1 MSSTVLWYARPPAEY
16 IAALP
21 IGTGRLAAMVLG
33 DPAAERLAL
42 NHEWLWRGVNRNR
55 DTEPASHLLPEVRA
69 LLLSGQFEEGTLK
82 GNQAFGGLG
91 GISKQPNRVDPYQP
105 AGDLRFALDHGP
117 ATDYRRELDLAN
129 GLVTVEYTA
138 DGVRFRRE
146 YLADIAHD
154 LLLVRITADRP
165 FGGRFWLDRIADGEC
180 FLLREA
186 AVSHCEEHPF
196 DRLRAGSE
204 RSLPSFGKRSRRMRR
219 SNPHPMEEIASLRP
233 ANPAPDSARNDAVG
247 LLTLDGQFHRGIAF
261 RAEARLYPKDGT
273 IAADGDALRVSDATE
288 LLIAINIGAGAG
300 TETPAAECGRH
311 TLPRADWAQLLAG
324 HVAAYRKLYA
334 GLSLTL
340 DLPEP
345 ALPTDER
352 LAAARGGA
360 ADPTLP
366 LLYFNFGRYLMVAS
380 TATADLPPNLQGK
393 WNESLNPP
401 WQADYHHDVNLQMN
415 YWPVEGGNLAFATD
429 ALFRHCERFIPHGRK
444 AAADLYGCK
453 GVFFPLQ
460 SDPWGRCTPESF
472 GWAVWTGAA
481 AWLAEHFWWRWEYG
495 RDRAFLRER
504 AYPFLKEVAAFYETY
519 LIEDAAG
526 VLQAV
531 PSQSPENRFVGA
543 GRFPV
548 SLGVSATMDILLIRE
563 TLRHAMTAAALLG
576 VDEAAGALWQ
586 SILDR
591 LPPLKVGRFGQL
603 QEWNEDL
610 DEVEPGHRHTSH
622 LIGVYPGDEL
632 DPERTPELWQA
643 SRVSLERRLAQGGGH
658 TGWSRAWTACLFAR
672 FGDGA
677 RAWDHLVHLI
687 LDFATDGLFDL
698 HPPRIFQIDGNF
710 GGTAAILEMLLQ
722 SYGEELNFL
731 PALPSAW
738 PDGEVRGL
746 CARGGYTVNLAW
758 RGGALA
764 RAEIASLEDRT
775 CTLLHAAG
783 RYTVKD
789 ADGNPIAC
797 AADGHRLR
805 FPVAAGQM
813 VCVGSD
819 H

>member
-1 MSSTVLWYARPPAEY
+1 
-16 IAALP
+16 
-21 IGTGRLAAMVLG
+21 MVLG

-55 DTEPASHLLPEVRA
+55 DTEPASHLLPEVRQ

-105 AGDLRFALDHGP
+105 AGDLRFALDHGD
-117 ATDYRRELDLAN
+117 ATDYRRELDLEN
-129 GLVTVEYTA
+129 GLVTVEYAA
-138 DGVRFRRE
+138 DSVHFRRE

-165 FGGRFWLDRIADGEC
+165 FGGRFWLDRIADPEC
-180 FLLREA
+180 FLLRENRENIL
-186 AVSHCEEHPF
+186 S
-196 DRLRAGSE
+196 
-204 RSLPSFGKRSRRMRR
+204 
-219 SNPHPMEEIASLRP
+219 
-233 ANPAPDSARNDAVG
+233 
-247 LLTLDGQFHRGIAF
+247 LDGQFHRGIAF
-261 RAEARLYPKDGT
+261 RAEARLYLKDGSMQ
-273 IAADGDALRVSDATE
+273 ADGDGLRANDVSE
-288 LLIAINIGAGAG
+288 LLIAINIGASAG
-300 TETPAAECGRH
+300 TETPATECARH
-311 TLPRADWAQLLAG
+311 TLPHTDWDSLLAE

-352 LAAARGGA
+352 LAAARKGA
-360 ADPTLP
+360 TDPTLP

-380 TATADLPPNLQGK
+380 TATGDLPPNLQGK
-393 WNESLNPP
+393 WNESLKPP

-415 YWPVEGGNLAFATD
+415 YWPAEPGNLAFATEV
-429 ALFRHCERFIPHGRK
+429 LFRHCERFVPHARK
-444 AAADLYGCK
+444 AAADLYGCQ
-453 GVFFPLQ
+453 GIFFPLQ
-460 SDPWGRCTPESF
+460 TDPWGRSTPESF

-495 RDRAFLRER
+495 RDRAFLRDH
-504 AYPFLKEVAAFYETY
+504 AYPFLKEVAAFYESY

-531 PSQSPENRFVGA
+531 PSQSPENRFTGT
-543 GRFPV
+543 GKFPV

-563 TLRHAMTAAALLG
+563 TLHHAIAAAALLG
-576 VDEAAGALWQ
+576 VDADRRQVWR

-591 LPPLKVGRFGQL
+591 LPPLKIGRFGQL
-603 QEWNEDL
+603 QEWNEDFE
-610 DEVEPGHRHTSH
+610 EVEPGHRHTSH

-643 SRVSLERRLAQGGGH
+643 SRASLERRLAQGGGH

-677 RAWDHLVHLI
+677 KAWDHLVHLI

-722 SYGEELNFL
+722 SYGEELDLL
-731 PALPSAW
+731 PALPPAW
-738 PDGEVRGL
+738 PDGEARGL
-746 CARGGYTVNLAW
+746 CGRGGYTVNMAW
-758 RGGALA
+758 HGGALA
-764 RAEIASLEDRT
+764 RAEIRSLEDRI
-775 CTLLHAAG
+775 CTVLHAAG
-783 RYTVKD
+783 RYVVRD
-789 ADGNPIAC
+789 AAGKLVSC
-797 AADGHRLR
+797 VTDGHRLR
-805 FPVAAGQM
+805 FPVRTGEM

>member
-1 MSSTVLWYARPPAEY
+1 MSSTKLWYTHPPAEY

-33 DPAAERLAL
+33 DPTAERLAL

-55 DTEPASHLLPEVRA
+55 DTEPAAHLLPEVRQ

-105 AGDLRFALDHGP
+105 AGDLRFSLDHGS
-117 ATDYRRELDLAN
+117 ATDYHRELDLEN

-138 DGVRFRRE
+138 GGVRFRRA

-154 LLLVRITADRP
+154 LLLACITADQP
-165 FGGRFWLDRIADGEC
+165 FGGRFWLDRIDDAEC
-180 FLLREA
+180 FLLRQA
-186 AVSHCEEHPF
+186 SIGHCEEHP
-196 DRLRAGSE
+196 E
-204 RSLPSFGKRSRRMRR
+204 RSEPSFGERSRRVRR
-219 SNPHPMEEIASLRP
+219 SNPEFEPEIAS
-233 ANPAPDSARNDAVG
+233 AQTTG
-247 LLTLDGQFHRGIAF
+247 LAMTASLTLDGQFHRGIAF
-261 RAEARLYPKDGT
+261 RAEARLYPKDGRIT
-273 IAADGDALRVSDATE
+273 ADGDALRVSDATE
-288 LLIAINIGAGAG
+288 LLIAVNIGAGAG
-300 TETPAAECGRH
+300 TETPAAECGCH
-311 TLPRADWAQLLAG
+311 TLPHTDWERLLAE

-340 DLPEP
+340 DLPEST
-345 ALPTDER
+345 LPTDER
-352 LAAARGGA
+352 LAAARAGA

-429 ALFRHCERFIPHGRK
+429 SFFRHCERFIPHGRK

-495 RDRAFLRER
+495 RDRAFLRDH

-519 LIEDAAG
+519 LIEDEHG

-531 PSQSPENRFVGA
+531 PSQSPENRFVGT

-563 TLRHAMTAAALLG
+563 TLRHAIAAAALLG
-576 VDEAAGALWQ
+576 VDEEQRNLWRG
-586 SILDR
+586 ILDR
-591 LPPLKVGRFGQL
+591 LPSLKIGRFGQL
-603 QEWNEDL
+603 QEWNEDF

-643 SRVSLERRLAQGGGH
+643 SRVSVERRLAQGGGH

-672 FGDGA
+672 FGDGG

-710 GGTAAILEMLLQ
+710 GGTAAMLEMLLQ
-722 SYGEELNFL
+722 SYGEELDLL
-731 PALPSAW
+731 PALPPAW

-758 RGGALA
+758 RGGALS
-764 RAEIASLEDRT
+764 RAEITALEDRT

-805 FPVAAGQM
+805 FQVKVGQTVVIVAR
-813 VCVGSD
+813 
-819 H
+819 

>member
-1 MSSTVLWYARPPAEY
+1 MSSTKLWYTHPPAEY

-33 DPAAERLAL
+33 DPIEERLAL
-42 NHEWLWRGVNRNR
+42 NHEWLWRGVYRTR

-69 LLLSGQFEEGTLK
+69 LLMAGQYEEGTLK

-91 GISKQPNRVDPYQP
+91 GISKQPHRVDPYQP
-105 AGDLRFALDHGP
+105 AGDLRFALDHGA
-117 ATDYRRELDLAN
+117 ATGYRRELDLAN

-138 DGVRFRRE
+138 DGIHYRRE

-154 LLLVRITADRP
+154 LLLLRITADRP
-165 FGGRFWLDRIADGEC
+165 FGGRFWLDRIDDEAC
-180 FLLREA
+180 FLIRTA
-186 AVSHCEEHPF
+186 TVSHCE
-196 DRLRAGSE
+196 A
-204 RSLPSFGKRSRRMRR
+204 RRVGR
-219 SNPHPMEEIASLRP
+219 SNPLLKEEIASLRP
-233 ANPAPDSARNDAVG
+233 ANPTPDSARNDVAG

-261 RAEARLYPKDGT
+261 RVEARLYPLGGAIHT
-273 IAADGDALRVSDATE
+273 EGDALRADGVAG
-288 LLIAINIGAGAG
+288 LLIAINIGATAG
-300 TETPAAECGRH
+300 TESPTAECGRH
-311 TLPRADWAQLLAG
+311 ALPHTDWERLLAE
-324 HVAAYRKLYA
+324 HTAAYRKLYA
-334 GLSLTL
+334 GLALTL

-345 ALPTDER
+345 ALPTDAR
-352 LAAARGGA
+352 LAAARVGA
-360 ADPTLP
+360 PDPTLP

-415 YWPVEGGNLAFATD
+415 YWPAETGNLAFATES
-429 ALFRHCERFIPHGRK
+429 LFRHCERFVPHARK
-444 AAADLYGCK
+444 AARDLYGCN
-453 GVFFPLQ
+453 GVFFPIQ
-460 SDPWGRCTPESF
+460 ADPWGRSTPESF

-495 RDRAFLRER
+495 RDRAFLRDH
-504 AYPFLKEVAAFYETY
+504 AYPFLKEVAAFYESY

-531 PSQSPENRFVGA
+531 PSQSPENRFVGT
-543 GRFPV
+543 GKFPV

-563 TLRHAMTAAALLG
+563 TLRHAITAAGLLG
-576 VDEAAGALWQ
+576 LDGDLVSRWQ

-591 LPPLKVGRFGQL
+591 LPPLKIGRFGQL
-603 QEWNEDL
+603 QEWNEDFE
-610 DEVEPGHRHTSH
+610 EVEPGHRHTSH

-632 DPERTPELWQA
+632 DPERTPEFWQA
-643 SRVSLERRLAQGGGH
+643 SRASLDRRLAQGGGH

-672 FGDGA
+672 FGDGG

-722 SYGEELNFL
+722 SYGEELDFL
-731 PALPSAW
+731 PALPPAW
-738 PDGEVRGL
+738 PDGDVRGL

-758 RGGALA
+758 RGGALT
-764 RAEIASLEDRT
+764 RGEITALEDRT

-783 RYTVKD
+783 RYAVKD
-789 ADGNPIAC
+789 AAGAPVDC
-797 AADGHRLR
+797 VADGHRLR
-805 FPVAAGQM
+805 FPVQAGQSYI
-813 VCVGSD
+813 VTAV
-819 H
+819 